1 MHLFHE
7 GEFTQGLRDLSDLD
21 LLLKEFSIQ
30 ESFWKKLLLRS
41 TELQQQIPLFYALRY
56 SHRILQTPVPESV
69 LKASKQPIN
78 TILMDALFL
87 RALMPDHESCNDK
100 WTGLARSLLFIR
112 SHYLKMPIYLMVPH
126 LLRKTYRRIL
136 GKELH

>member
-7 GEFTQGLRDLSDLD
+7 GEFAQGLRDLSDLD
-21 LLLKEFSIQ
+21 LLLKEFSTQ
-30 ESFWKKLLLRS
+30 VNFWEKLLLRAN
-41 TELQQQIPLFYALRY
+41 ELQQQIPLFYALRY
-56 SHRILQTPVPESV
+56 SHQILQTPIPESV
-69 LKASKQPIN
+69 LEASKQRIN
-78 TILMDALFL
+78 TTLMDALFL
-87 RALMPDHESCNDK
+87 RALLPDHDSCNDK

-112 SHYLKMPIYLMVPH
+112 SHYLKMPVYLMVPH